1 MIRALHDRNRLV
13 LCLLAAALLATGA
26 VQAQDS
32 AEKSKVDAFEY
43 QLAKRGFLWQ
53 EGQAWFPDVLTMCC
67 KCWLPSCYANNA
79 STRYGFFALP
89 PAPNQAP
96 SVKNPYAEWFTEN
109 QALPP
114 DWSFAWRLRPDE
126 AVVFIG
132 KTPPKVEYFG
142 YTPYLYDRYV
152 AGIGSGEDC
161 TWNHAGTVEHRPQPA
176 SAQNRFP
183 VFASLGD
190 TLNEQTIVLAG
201 GRDNPFQKNAA
212 LVLAADQN
220 ILRKVR
226 HSLEAA
232 GYPAESINVLALPPS
247 LVRLGLD
254 SQSDSLMVLLR
265 VTPGAGNDVDY
276 YYSQTMTVLRVTPST
291 PVPAPQLAPIPP
303 PKLRVRGTG
312 KTEANLEAQVEA
324 LGQAIAAY
332 YAGLGY
338 RATPVKMAI
347 LPDGFNCIANMQ
359 NCLAD
364 NRDTIYVSPAYDIIS
379 GQLLP
384 GQPSLVLGANE
395 FLVAYGVQHPSVDK
409 ALYSNIS
416 IMGWNKRAA
425 AAVVTDAM
433 MADSAQD
440 YLPGANPALYAYQIT
455 RTGGC
460 ITPQHC
466 VELGSDCGT
475 GIPNAEPVS
484 PVFRAYLE
492 PGKKIGPSRGE
503 VVVDHVLKFTPVQ

>member
-1 MIRALHDRNRLV
+1 MVKGTNRNLAV
-13 LCLLAAALLATGA
+13 AAVLAAALLVTGA
-26 VQAQDS
+26 ARAQG
-32 AEKSKVDAFEY
+32 APEKSRVDAFKHD
-43 QLAKRGFLWQ
+43 LTKKGFTWQ
-53 EGQAWFPDVLTMCC
+53 AGQAWFPDILTMCC

-109 QALPP
+109 ASLPS

-142 YTPYLYDRYV
+142 FTAYLYDRYV
-152 AGIGSGEDC
+152 AGLGTGDDC
-161 TWNHAGTVEHRPQPA
+161 TWNNGGTVDRRPQPA
-176 SAQNRFP
+176 SVQSRFP

-190 TLNEQTIVLAG
+190 TINQETIGLAG
-201 GRDNPFQKNAA
+201 GRQNPFQKN
-212 LVLAADQN
+212 VVIVVAADQN
-220 ILRKVR
+220 VLRQVK

-232 GYPAESINVLALPPS
+232 GYPAESINLLSLPPD

-254 SQSDSLMVLLR
+254 SSNDSCMILLR
-265 VTPGAGNDVDY
+265 VTPGADNDVDY
-276 YYSQTMTVLRVTPST
+276 YYSQPMTVLRVTPST
-291 PVPAPQLAPIPP
+291 PVPAPRLAPLPP
-303 PKLRVRGTG
+303 PKLRVRGKG
-312 KTEANLEAQVEA
+312 KTEANLEAQVDA
-324 LGQAIAAY
+324 LGQAIVAY

-338 RATPVKMAI
+338 KAAPVKMAI
-347 LPDGFNCIANMQ
+347 LPDGFNCISNMQ

-364 NRDTIYVSPAYDIIS
+364 NRDTIYVSPAYDIIGS
-379 GQLLP
+379 QLLP
-384 GQPSLVLGANE
+384 EQPSLILGPNE
-395 FLVAYGVQHPSVDK
+395 FLVAYGVQHPLVDK

-433 MADSAQD
+433 MAGSAQD

-460 ITPQHC
+460 LSQHC
-466 VELGSDCGT
+466 VQLGGDCGT
-475 GIPNAEPVS
+475 GIAAEEPVA
-484 PVFRAYLE
+484 PIFRAYLE
-492 PGKKIGPSRGE
+492 PGTKIGPSRGE
-503 VVVDHVLKFTPVQ
+503 VVVDHVLKFTRAQ